1 MRANVDAPYY
11 QMRSGQFVTTPNST
25 NGAPPPFVSDDD
37 EYDLSA
43 PAPLASPPQHHLN
56 PHLFAEHTARQTS
69 DDHTLEENHNLVEL
83 LEAATAADQVAYAMD
98 TGDTGTVT
106 IPLQDRGKR
115 RRDTSSPA
123 ADASH
128 HADRPVNS
136 KRRKTGGST
145 DPRLQDHGHNMHGV
159 SVDDTVP
166 PSSESLLNDARA
178 AGVHSAAA
186 LFRRSSE
193 RTSRKYTRPPMS
205 KLFMSLQLS
214 PENFLQLQA
223 LAKGYMLDTSH
234 PERQSCVGNR
244 GKGDTDMVKLRLFNC
259 VRDFLNEGV
268 GEQFFGEDVEK
279 PGEKDAIEAARA
291 LGEDKS
297 PDAGE
302 RLTWPR
308 DGNKIISLVTPLM
321 RRMVT
326 NERQRQYAI
335 ETRKGGAKKK
345 DKEGSAEA
353 VLQQGD
359 DDAGRGVE
367 QHLQPVFGH
376 SLEQHPT
383 PSQQTA
389 SSTRLTTVTP
399 QVFFQG
405 KDEKSD
411 FREAVESNA
420 TTQPSLKLP
429 TASPTEPNL
438 SHINVF
444 LVLASSSGRPG
455 IKLDEK
461 RITAEPQTHLAW
473 YDYNDFMREV
483 ILLLRAAKDRYPEIS
498 PGIGFRDVEPGTDNL
513 RGLAAAANALQT
525 EHALHG
531 TSSSFNGLPQSSED
545 DHASIL
551 PTPTSAVSNHPVFPA
566 DSHAETKSLPRYAIK
581 SIGPQGWRDIRNADD
596 WYSVLREKAF
606 AVWADG
612 VCNVLVELVDFAG
625 VVG

>member
-11 QMRSGQFVTTPNST
+11 QMRPGQFVTTPNST
-25 NGAPPPFVSDDD
+25 NSAPPPFASDDD
-37 EYDLSA
+37 EYDLSG

-56 PHLFAEHTARQTS
+56 PHSYAERTARQTS

-83 LEAATAADQVAYAMD
+83 LEAATAAGQVAYAMD
-98 TGDTGTVT
+98 TGDGITATL
-106 IPLQDRGKR
+106 PLQDKGKR
-115 RRDTSSPA
+115 RRGISSPA
-123 ADASH
+123 EDASH
-128 HADRPVNS
+128 QADGPVNS
-136 KRRKTGGST
+136 KRSRSGGAT
-145 DPRLQDHGHNMHGV
+145 DPRLQIHGHGMYGD

-279 PGEKDAIEAARA
+279 PGEKDAIEAAHA

-297 PDAGE
+297 LGPGE

-353 VLQQGD
+353 MPQQGED
-359 DDAGRGVE
+359 DPGREVE
-367 QHLQPVFGH
+367 QQPQPVFDD
-376 SLEQHPT
+376 SLAHHAS
-383 PSQQTA
+383 PSHYTA

-399 QVFFQG
+399 QLSFRG
-405 KDEKSD
+405 KDGTSD
-411 FREAVESNA
+411 SREVVECSA
-420 TTQPSLKLP
+420 TRQPNLKLP
-429 TASPTEPNL
+429 TTSSIEPSL
-438 SHINVF
+438 SHINIF

-461 RITAEPQTHLAW
+461 RITAEPNAHLAW

-483 ILLLRAAKDRYPEIS
+483 ILLVKAARDRYPELSMSIAAH
-498 PGIGFRDVEPGTDNL
+498 DVEPGTDNL

-525 EHALHG
+525 EHALRG
-531 TSSSFNGLPQSSED
+531 TSSSFNGLAQVAMED
-545 DHASIL
+545 NVSNF
-551 PTPTSAVSNHPVFPA
+551 PTPTSATSNHPAFPV
-566 DSHAETKSLPRYAIK
+566 DSHAETRSLPRYAIK
-581 SIGPQGWRDIRNADD
+581 SIGPQGWRDIRNADN

-612 VCNVLVELVDFAG
+612 VCNVLVELVEFAG
-625 VVG
+625 AVG

>member
-11 QMRSGQFVTTPNST
+11 QMRPGHFVTTPNST

-43 PAPLASPPQHHLN
+43 PAPLASPPQHHLS
-56 PHLFAEHTARQTS
+56 PHLYAEHTARQTS

-83 LEAATAADQVAYAMD
+83 LEAATAAGQVAYAMD

-115 RRDTSSPA
+115 RRGTSSPA
-123 ADASH
+123 EDASH

-136 KRRKTGGST
+136 KRRKTGGYT

-291 LGEDKS
+291 LGEDKT

-302 RLTWPR
+302 RLTWPK

-367 QHLQPVFGH
+367 QHPQPVFGH

-389 SSTRLTTVTP
+389 SSTRLTT
-399 QVFFQG
+399 
-405 KDEKSD
+405 
-411 FREAVESNA
+411 
-420 TTQPSLKLP
+420 LP
-429 TASPTEPNL
+429 TTSPTEPNL
-438 SHINVF
+438 SHINIF

-461 RITAEPQTHLAW
+461 RISAEPQTHLAW
-473 YDYNDFMREV
+473 YDYNDFMKDV
-483 ILLLRAAKDRYPEIS
+483 ILLLKAAQDRYPELS
-498 PGIGFRDVEPGTDNL
+498 VGIGSRDVEPGTDNL

-531 TSSSFNGLPQSSED
+531 TSSPFNGLPQSSED
-545 DHASIL
+545 DNVSIL
-551 PTPTSAVSNHPVFPA
+551 PTPTSAVSTHPVFPV
-566 DSHAETKSLPRYAIK
+566 DSHAETRSLPRYAIK
-581 SIGPQGWRDIRNADD
+581 SVGPQGWRDIRNADD

-612 VCNVLVELVDFAG
+612 VCNVLVELVEVVG